1 MQPDSLKLVDPQLR
15 PYVENTPPIR
25 ISAELIPAMREGFG
39 SGLGLIEDQAALAA
53 VEADTVTLPGMPGE
67 PDLNAVLHIP
77 SGEARARGAIL
88 HLHGGGFVTGDP
100 YALIPLNR
108 KIAHAADCVVLSL
121 DYRLAPETPF
131 PGALHDAYAALTWLF
146 SQAEE
151 LGVDPSLIGVMGES
165 AGGTLAAGLALMA
178 RDRGEYSLAFQHL
191 TYPALDDR
199 TGRSDEPNPYSGDF
213 VWTRESNRFVWD
225 LWLGGKAG
233 TEDLPPYAA
242 PARAEDLSG
251 LPPTYLATAA
261 LDLFVD
267 ENIRFAHRLIRS
279 GVPTELQL
287 FPGAFHAFQ
296 FVGPSDLG
304 ARSDQDGLAALQRFL
319 AR

>member
-1 MQPDSLKLVDPQLR
+1 MRPASLRLVDPQLR
-15 PYVENTPPIR
+15 RYVENTPPIN
-25 ISAELIPAMREGFG
+25 ISADVIPAMREGFG
-39 SGLGLIEDQAALAA
+39 PGLRLVEDDAALAA
-53 VEADTVTLPGMPGE
+53 VGAETVTLPGLPGD
-67 PDLNAVLHIP
+67 PDLKAVLHVP
-77 SGEARARGAIL
+77 SGEKRARGAML

-100 YALIPLNR
+100 FALIPLNR
-108 KIAHAADCVVLSL
+108 NIAHAADCIVLSL
-121 DYRLAPETPF
+121 NYRLAPETPF
-131 PGALHDAYAALTWLF
+131 PGALHDAYAALAWLF

-151 LGVDPSLIGVMGES
+151 LGIDPGRIGVMGES

-199 TGRSDEPNPYSGDF
+199 TGRSDDTNPHSGDF

-225 LWLGGKAG
+225 LWLAGKAG
-233 TEDLPPYAA
+233 TDDVPPYAA
-242 PARAEDLSG
+242 PARADDLSG

-279 GVPTELQL
+279 GVPTELQV

-296 FVGPSDLG
+296 FVGRSDVG
-304 ARSDQDGLAALQRFL
+304 ARADQDGLAALQRFM
-319 AR
+319 A